1 MRTTWRRVM
10 KTKPLSF
17 LLALTFLFL
26 FTSSCSDTLQDGNAA
41 TDRGD
46 YKTAHRIYL
55 KLAEDGNV
63 YAQYNLGLQYDRGKG
78 VPQDLKEAVKWY
90 RLAGEQGNVRAQ
102 SNLGYMY
109 DNGKGVGSVP

>member
-1 MRTTWRRVM
+1 MNKQLTY
-10 KTKPLSF
+10 

-78 VPQDLKEAVKWY
+78 VPPCEPLGKE
-90 RLAGEQGNVRAQ
+90 L
-102 SNLGYMY
+102 
-109 DNGKGVGSVP
+109 